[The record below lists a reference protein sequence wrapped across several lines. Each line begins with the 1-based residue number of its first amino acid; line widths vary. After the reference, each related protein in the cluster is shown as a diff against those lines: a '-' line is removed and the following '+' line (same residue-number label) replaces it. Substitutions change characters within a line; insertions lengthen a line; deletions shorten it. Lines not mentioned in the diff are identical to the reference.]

1 MTGKSTFRY
10 FIRESG
16 KWWKPGK
23 VSIWKAVL
31 ELLLEK
37 LSFLNICLG
46 NSKVE
51 EDVSSRYRGAVFI
64 TVWMID
70 RLL

>member
-1 MTGKSTFRY
+1 
-10 FIRESG
+10 
-16 KWWKPGK
+16 
-23 VSIWKAVL
+23 VSIWKAAL

>member
-1 MTGKSTFRY
+1 MTGRVHLDTLSES
-10 FIRESG
+10 RENGGSRQSVYMEG
-16 KWWKPGK
+16 
-23 VSIWKAVL
+23 SL

-51 EDVSSRYRGAVFI
+51 EDVSHVTEEQY
-64 TVWMID
+64 
-70 RLL
+70 L

>member
-10 FIRESG
+10 FIT
-16 KWWKPGK
+16 
-23 VSIWKAVL
+23 AL